1 MTRPHLRPNS
11 IAVILFCFTALGL
24 RLLLI
29 PNTNIDVAGY
39 EHWYDFIL
47 HHGRF
52 LALGKEFAIYTP
64 PYLYL
69 LSLATLTES
78 FLPKLTAIKLIPIFF
93 DFINA
98 FLVFKIVRFKYPAG
112 NSPWIAAGVFL
123 LTPTIW
129 MNSALWGQID
139 SLYTCFLLI
148 CLYYVLMDKP
158 IPAII
163 AFGAASAIKAQAV
176 FLVPFLF
183 LLAIKKKIPWPS
195 FFLIPVVYLG
205 MMLPAIFAGRPVMNV
220 FTVYLGQANE
230 FQIPSFNSPN
240 WYVFVP
246 QSAYQP
252 ALLAG
257 LAVAIVGLSAWLLVY
272 GRKKFTFTSDLLVFT
287 GLVSV
292 ALVPFLLPKM
302 HDRYFYPADVFSLLL
317 VFYRPK
323 YWYIAVAY
331 QVISILAY
339 SVFLFDAPRQVSLV
353 LAIQLNTFVLAY
365 LLWKQSRL
373 VREASDISD
382 PMSVKS

>member
-1 MTRPHLRPNS
+1 MIPLCL
-11 IAVILFCFTALGL
+11 AALGL

-29 PNTNIDVAGY
+29 PNTNIDVEGY
-39 EHWYDFIL
+39 ERWYDFIL
-47 HHGRF
+47 RHGRF

-78 FLPKLTAIKLIPIFF
+78 FLPRLTAIKLIPVFF

-98 FLVFKIVRFKYPAG
+98 FIVFKIVRFKDPAG
-112 NSPWIAAGVFL
+112 NWPWAAAGIFL
-123 LTPTIW
+123 FTPTIW

-148 CLYYVLMDKP
+148 CLYCVLSDKP
-158 IPAII
+158 IPAVI

-176 FLVPFLF
+176 FMVPFLF

-195 FFLIPVVYLG
+195 FFLIPIVYLG
-205 MMLPAIFAGRPVMNV
+205 MMVPSILAGRPLLGV

-240 WYVFVP
+240 WYVLVP
-246 QSAYQP
+246 QSAYHS

-257 LAVAIVGLSAWLLVY
+257 LTTAIAVVSVWLFVY
-272 GRKKFTFTSDLLVFT
+272 GRKKFVFTPALLVFT

-292 ALVPFLLPKM
+292 ALVPFILPKM

-317 VFYRPK
+317 MFYRPK
-323 YWYIAVAY
+323 FWFIAVAY

-339 SVFLFDAPRQVSLV
+339 SVFLFDAPRQVSLI
-353 LAIQLNTFVLAY
+353 LALQLNTFVLAY

-373 VREASDISD
+373 VRDASGVPD
-382 PMSVKS
+382 PTRVKS